1 MIKKDETKKK
11 RLRIQMDGWV
21 SYDEECQRKNRRMGV
36 VSYEYDSKE

>member
-21 SYDEECQRKNRRMGV
+21 SYDEKCQTLP
-36 VSYEYDSKE
+36 KEE